1 MTEQTAKLV
10 TACIFAIPGLFA
22 LALPGCAR
30 RAARGFPDSR
40 PVGMLLSTMALL
52 WAAALIYYTPLDF
65 IASFRIHLTAFLLV
79 SIPLSWMWM
88 RTLLAAR
95 SLGALMCL
103 VPAPVLVAVRFAP
116 GAGRLVTVSL
126 MYVVAVAGMI
136 STFSPYYMRDAL
148 FRFNGAGNAAARA
161 IGALMLA
168 AGLAAFLA

>member
-1 MTEQTAKLV
+1 MTEHTAKLA

-30 RAARGFPDSR
+30 RAARGFPDCR
-40 PVGMLLSTMALL
+40 PAGMLLSTLALL

-65 IASFRIHLTAFLLV
+65 ISKFRIHLTAFLLV

-95 SLGALMCL
+95 SLGA
-103 VPAPVLVAVRFAP
+103 PVLAAVRFAP

-126 MYVVAVAGMI
+126 MYAVAVAGMV

-148 FRFNGAGNAAARA
+148 FRFGGAGNNAARA